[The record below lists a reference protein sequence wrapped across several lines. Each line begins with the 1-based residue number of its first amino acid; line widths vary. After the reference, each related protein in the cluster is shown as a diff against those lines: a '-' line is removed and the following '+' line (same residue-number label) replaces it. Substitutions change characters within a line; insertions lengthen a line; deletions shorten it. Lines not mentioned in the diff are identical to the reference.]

1 MDKISHQVKA
11 NRFTKSRKPTI
22 GRGLPPSSFG
32 ADGDLSFRI
41 IGNDTKL
48 LIKANGKWHGIKIG
62 DSFDKLE
69 RELEKIKE
77 SLGPANN
84 IRQLN
89 SLSVKDQLKSERVK
103 LVDFGTKDDIAD
115 SDTGTG
121 TLWVKGDVLKFTD
134 DNANV

>member
-48 LIKANGKWHGIKIG
+48 LIKANG
-62 DSFDKLE
+62 
-69 RELEKIKE
+69 
-77 SLGPANN
+77 
-84 IRQLN
+84 
-89 SLSVKDQLKSERVK
+89 
-103 LVDFGTKDDIAD
+103 
-115 SDTGTG
+115 
-121 TLWVKGDVLKFTD
+121 
-134 DNANV
+134 